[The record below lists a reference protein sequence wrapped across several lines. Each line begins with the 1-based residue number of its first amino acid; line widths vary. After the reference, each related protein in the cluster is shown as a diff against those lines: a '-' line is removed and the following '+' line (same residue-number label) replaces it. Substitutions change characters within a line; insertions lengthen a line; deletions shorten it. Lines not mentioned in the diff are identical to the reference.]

1 MKKLLILVFGVLSYF
16 IFFVT
21 FLYSIGFVGELYVPK
36 TINSG
41 DAGSNA
47 IIINILLLSVFALQH
62 SIMARPGFKKWWNTI
77 FGAAMERSIYV
88 LLSSLALILIYWKW
102 QPMTDVVWNI
112 EGETYVMI
120 IQILFWAGWGIVL
133 ISTFLI
139 SHFHLFGLQQVF
151 ENFKNKSLSDPV
163 FKMNLFYRI
172 VRHPIM
178 LGFMIAFWATPKM
191 TQGHLLF
198 AAVTTIYMFVAV
210 KFLEEKDLIKMHGD
224 DYRNYQKKTSMIIPF
239 PKFNKK

>member
-151 ENFKNKSLSDPV
+151 ENFKNKSLSDPE

>member
-16 IFFVT
+16 IFFAT
-21 FLYSIGFVGELYVPK
+21 FLYSIGFVGELLVPK

-41 DAGSNA
+41 ETSSNA
-47 IIINILLLSVFALQH
+47 LIINLVLLSVFALQH
-62 SIMARPGFKKWWNTI
+62 SVMARPAFKKWWNTI

-88 LLSSLALILIYWKW
+88 LLSSLALVLIYWQW

-112 EGETYVMI
+112 EGETYVTI
-120 IQILFWAGWGIVL
+120 IEVIFWAGWGIVL
-133 ISTFLI
+133 LSTFLI

-151 ENFKNKSLSDPV
+151 ENFKNKSLTDPE
-163 FKMNLFYRI
+163 FKMNLFYRL
-172 VRHPIM
+172 VRHPLM
-178 LGFMIAFWATPKM
+178 LGFMIAFWAEPAM

-210 KFLEEKDLIKMHGD
+210 KFLEEKDLLKMHGD
-224 DYRNYQKKTSMIIPF
+224 DYKAYQKSTSMIIPF
-239 PKFNKK
+239 TKFGKK

>member
-1 MKKLLILVFGVLSYF
+1 MKKLLILIFGVLSYC
-16 IFFVT
+16 IFFAT

-88 LLSSLALILIYWKW
+88 LLSSLALVLIYWKW
-102 QPMTDVVWNI
+102 QPMTTVVWDI
-112 EGETYVMI
+112 EGETYILI

-151 ENFKNKSLSDPV
+151 ENFKNKSLSDPE
-163 FKMNLFYRI
+163 FKMNLFYRL

-178 LGFMIAFWATPKM
+178 LGFMIAFWAKAEM

-198 AAVTTIYMFVAV
+198 AVVTTIYMFVAV

-239 PKFNKK
+239 PKFGKK